1 MPSSAGA
8 RTLAFASAAGI
19 AAASITAAW
28 FAVGHLKTAE
38 QQQVWVVH
46 TRQGAGLAHFYEASC
61 RRCARRWVAAAT
73 CRKTEQVDHL
83 LDRLKPRMLIFD
95 EFHNALRGRAR
106 DVDTVLA
113 FPRRIGRQFDIS
125 PVLIGEVRIRLHL
138 SDR

>member
-1 MPSSAGA
+1 
-8 RTLAFASAAGI
+8 
-19 AAASITAAW
+19 
-28 FAVGHLKTAE
+28 
-38 QQQVWVVH
+38 
-46 TRQGAGLAHFYEASC
+46 
-61 RRCARRWVAAAT
+61 
-73 CRKTEQVDHL
+73 
-83 LDRLKPRMLIFD
+83 MLIFD